1 MVTLKWGLANSDNWI
16 SAYLM
21 GKLNP
26 YNLVRLIHSLVYET
40 RRSTLLFHFVW
51 VPAKFLSVKW

>member
-26 YNLVRLIHSLVYET
+26 YEPGTADS
-40 RRSTLLFHFVW
+40 
-51 VPAKFLSVKW
+51 